1 MGCRDARWSIR
12 ASWLVIA
19 GVNFGAWAAIGEIVA
34 RLAS

>member
-1 MGCRDARWSIR
+1 MSGRDLRWSVR

-19 GVNFGAWAAIGEIVA
+19 GVNLGAWAAIGILA